1 MSKTIKSVSGEATV
15 TATTT
20 KENLINYLMKIDSRP
35 SYVNEDTFDFEDCF
49 NYLDIVMFGGYHIKL
64 HYDPFYS
71 ASDVASAPDGGGY
84 GKYDLE
90 YASDIMY
97 RRDRIIAL
105 AKEAGLN
112 SKDIVCGVVDKIRE
126 YVKNYDGVMLDYTG
140 SSASISMGWDN
151 FTDIEKDYAV
161 EYECEVRIDT
171 RYQLSKDNITVKE
184 LIVDKCGITVFV
196 ECK

>member
-1 MSKTIKSVSGEATV
+1 MSKINSRPDAATGTT
-15 TATTT
+15 TAT
-20 KENLINYLMKIDSRP
+20 ENLINYLMKIDSRP
-35 SYVNEDTFDFEDCF
+35 SYVNEGTFDFEDGF
-49 NYLDIVMFGGYHIKL
+49 DYLDIVMFGGYHIKL

-84 GKYDLE
+84 GKDDLE

-105 AKEAGLN
+105 AKEAGFN
-112 SKDIVCGVVDKIRE
+112 SKDIVSRVVDIIRE
-126 YVKNYDGVMLDYTG
+126 YVKNYNGIMLDYDG

-171 RYQLSKDNITVKE
+171 RFQLSKDNITVKE
-184 LIVDKCGITVFV
+184 LIVDECGITVFV

>member
-1 MSKTIKSVSGEATV
+1 MKEINVSPDAATGST
-15 TATTT
+15 TAT
-20 KENLINYLMKIDSRP
+20 ENLINYLMKIDSRP
-35 SYVNEDTFDFEDCF
+35 SYVNEDTFDFEDGF
-49 NYLDIVMFGGYHIKL
+49 DYLDIVMFGGYHIKL

-112 SKDIVCGVVDKIRE
+112 SKDIVSGVVDKIRE
-126 YVKNYDGVMLDYTG
+126 YVKNYDGIMLDYDG
-140 SSASISMGWDN
+140 ESASIYMGWDN
-151 FTDIEKDYAV
+151 FTDVEKDYAFGNEGTV
-161 EYECEVRIDT
+161 IQNT
-171 RYQLSKDNITVKE
+171 RYQLSKDNIIVKE
-184 LIVDKCGITVFV
+184 LLVDDYGITVFV
-196 ECK
+196 ELDK

>member
-1 MSKTIKSVSGEATV
+1 MVKKISSPDAATGKT
-15 TATTT
+15 TAT
-20 KENLINYLMKIDSRP
+20 ENLINYLMKIDSRP
-35 SYVNEDTFDFEDCF
+35 SYVNEDTFDFEDGF
-49 NYLDIVMFGGYHIKL
+49 DYLDIVMFGGYHIKL

-126 YVKNYDGVMLDYTG
+126 YVKNYNGPMVNYYGLSEFIYMR
-140 SSASISMGWDN
+140 WDN
-151 FTDIEKDYAV
+151 FTEDEK
-161 EYECEVRIDT
+161 EYVMDHEFIVKNNTE
-171 RYQLSKDNITVKE
+171 YYLKKDNIIVKE
-184 LIVDKCGITVFV
+184 MLVEENGIVVYV
-196 ECK
+196 EW